1 MKEQFSQQL
10 LNSPVFWV
18 INSKKEEE
26 KKLLSYVP
34 LEIIDLTLERLD
46 AKKEKRSK
54 LKDRITDVQKETQEK
69 VEKLLKSNRAEKK
82 RFTI

>member
-18 INSKKEEE
+18 IEKEEE
-26 KKLLSYVP
+26 KHLLSYVP

-69 VEKLLKSNRAEKK
+69 VDKLLKANRIEK